1 MSQSPST
8 KSEVVIAGGG
18 MVGLTLGIALA
29 QSGIETIVI
38 DGADPATVADAAFDG
53 RVSSFAPASRRMLE
67 VLSIW
72 EHARAHAEPVL
83 DIIVGDGTVRGGA
96 STAMLHFDHRDIG
109 SEPLAHMLEN
119 RHFRMAL
126 DARARACPQ
135 LRVIAP
141 ARVTGVLADA
151 GDVRVSIEEGGEVRA
166 RLCVAAD
173 GRDSPIRE
181 ACGIRTHGWPYRQHG
196 IVTTVEHALP
206 HRGVAHE
213 LFLEAGPFAI
223 LPMRG
228 NRSSIVWSEH
238 ERAAQAYMALAPDEF
253 ASEVRQRFGDH
264 LGDIQLTGPRWSYP
278 LSLNLAETYL
288 AERVALVG
296 DAAHAVHPLA
306 GQGLNLGLRDV
317 AALAETI
324 IEARRLG
331 LDPGSRGSLSRYEAW
346 RRLDNTVFALSMDAL
361 NRLFSNDIAP
371 LRGLRRLGLDLV
383 DGMGPLKSAFMRQA
397 SGEAGNIPRLLRGE
411 PV

>member
-1 MSQSPST
+1 MSDSHSDR
-8 KSEVVIAGGG
+8 SEVVIAGGG

-29 QSGIETIVI
+29 QSGVETIVI
-38 DGADPATVADAAFDG
+38 DGAPPAAVTDAAFDG

-72 EHARAHAEPVL
+72 EHVQPHAEPVL
-83 DIIVGDGTVRGGA
+83 DIVVGDGTVRGGA
-96 STAMLHFDHRDIG
+96 STAMLHFDHRDLG
-109 SEPLAHMLEN
+109 PDPLAHMVEN

-126 DARARACPQ
+126 DARARACP
-135 LRVIAP
+135 LLTVVAP
-141 ARVTGVLADA
+141 ARVMSVRPTASDI
-151 GDVRVSIEEGGEVRA
+151 RVSLDDGREVRA
-166 RLCVAAD
+166 LLCVAAD

-181 ACGIRTHGWPYRQHG
+181 ACGIRTHGWPYRQAG
-196 IVTTVEHALP
+196 IVTTVAHDLP

-228 NRSSIVWSEH
+228 KQSSIVWSEN
-238 ERAAQAYMALAPDEF
+238 ERLAQAYMALEPDAF
-253 ASEVRQRFGDH
+253 AGELRQRFGDH
-264 LGDIQLTGPRWSYP
+264 LGEIRQVGPRWSYP
-278 LSLNLAETYL
+278 LSLTLAQTYL
-288 AERVALVG
+288 ADRVVLVG

-317 AALAETI
+317 AAIAETI
-324 IEARRLG
+324 VEARRLG
-331 LDPGSRGSLSRYEAW
+331 LDPGARSSLVRYEGW

-361 NRLFSNDIAP
+361 NRLFSNDIVP
-371 LRGLRRLGLDLV
+371 LRGLRRLGIDLV
-383 DGMGPLKSAFMRQA
+383 DGLGPLKTAFMRQA
-397 SGEAGNIPRLLRGE
+397 SGEVGNVPRLLRGE